1 LKQRWLQIFAD
12 LDVNA
17 HHQDDC
23 KNSTSITSKHAPTLP
38 PPSNR
43 QSISNDNTQSTIRGS
58 TAAQSSSNGPQ
69 TMLFTAQSLAYLTG
83 KLTTQQQRWQQL
95 D

>member
-43 QSISNDNTQSTIRGS
+43 QSISNDNTQNHPW
-58 TAAQSSSNGPQ
+58 QHSS
-69 TMLFTAQSLAYLTG
+69 A
-83 KLTTQQQRWQQL
+83 KQQQQASNDALHSSITCLFNGQTYHTTTTMAAA
-95 D
+95 